1 MSHMSQPLSHFCLL
15 VSDFVSVSHPC
26 LSLFHGGGIEKFAR
40 VPRLHVLR
48 EHGCLNFSLSQC
60 LETSPLA
67 VNLERRGF
75 WSTST
80 DQRLKK
86 RPNCAIAPPQAP
98 IFLISCFHGLRDKEY
113 TSPFFAPAPAL
124 PYCFKC
130 LSQVYYSKSLNMCS
144 MSQANTRRHN
154 ADVITETLNT
164 GTHGD
169 NINLDYKKFDL

>member
-1 MSHMSQPLSHFCLL
+1 MFGKHHL
-15 VSDFVSVSHPC
+15 
-26 LSLFHGGGIEKFAR
+26 
-40 VPRLHVLR
+40 
-48 EHGCLNFSLSQC
+48 
-60 LETSPLA
+60 
-67 VNLERRGF
+67 LERRGF

-113 TSPFFAPAPAL
+113 TSPFYAPAPAL

-130 LSQVYYSKSLNMCS
+130 LSPVYYSKSLNMCS

-154 ADVITETLNT
+154 ADVITDTLNT

-169 NINLDYKKFDL
+169 NINLDYKKFDLWKSLLFIFHMRFEEHETMEWDKINTLTLNLTLVISLTLTLTLAFVTLLGNLETIKIGN